1 MLLPFFQW
9 CQDSF
14 LGQAVAQSIWAFPV
28 IEALHLVGLTF
39 LGGSV
44 LIVDMR
50 MLGLGLTQQRIDH
63 LAGDVRPWLIG
74 SVAVMIVTGL
84 LLFLSEAIK
93 CYYNT
98 SFWVKIIALPIALLF
113 TFKVRERLAHQV
125 FDTSLETKAVALA
138 SLAVWFT
145 VAAAG
150 RWIGFS

>member
-1 MLLPFFQW
+1 VLLPFFQW

-14 LGQAVAQSIWAFPV
+14 LGEAVAQSIWAFPV
-28 IEALHLVGLTF
+28 IEALHLVGLAF

-44 LIVDMR
+44 LIVDIR
-50 MLGLGLTQQRIDH
+50 MLGFGLTRQRIDE
-63 LAGDVRPWLIG
+63 LAGHVRPWLIG
-74 SVAVMIVTGL
+74 SIAVMLVTGV

-93 CYYNT
+93 CYYNA

-113 TFKVRERLAHQV
+113 TFNVRERFARRS
-125 FDTSLETKAVALA
+125 FDTSLETKAVAAA
-138 SLAVWFT
+138 SLVVWFT